1 MNIKPNPY
9 FNPAVI
15 SGLVWGWDGSLT
27 AAGLVRDLSP
37 YRNDVTIEGSYIEN
51 DTIVGKT
58 VTFNGTN
65 TRIALGDANQYSFT
79 NDAQGF
85 TIVMIWQKLQTGNP
99 EPLVSKYLAAG
110 VTEYI
115 VGSILTS
122 NNHYFWGLDTV
133 AGGYR
138 GRLSV
143 PVITID
149 GIYHLL
155 VARKTNGTATTNF
168 EFYSDNVKKDSGN
181 FTSGNFTQLR
191 NTNAPLYIGFTP
203 YGLGTDVYANVKIG
217 ATGIY
222 NRPLTNQELTN
233 IYTTFAASRTRAKT
247 VYPLKVSTGGQTLK
261 ITP

>member
-1 MNIKPNPY
+1 MIIKNFWKPTSIP
-9 FNPAVI
+9 
-15 SGLVWGWDGSLT
+15 GLVWGWDGSLT
-27 AAGLVRDLSP
+27 SAGLVRDLSP
-37 YRNDVTIEGSYIEN
+37 YHNDVTIEGSYTEN

-58 VTFNGTN
+58 VTFNGTD
-65 TRIALGDANQYSFT
+65 TRINLGDAAQYSFT

-99 EPLVSKYLAAG
+99 EPLISKYSAAG

-138 GRLSV
+138 GRFSA

-149 GIYHLL
+149 GIYHLF

-168 EFYSDNVKKDSGN
+168 EFYSDNVQKDSAN
-181 FTSGNFTQLR
+181 FTNGNFTQLR
-191 NTNAPLYIGFTP
+191 NTNAPLYIGFTS
-203 YGLGTDVYANVKIG
+203 YGLGTNIYANVKIG
-217 ATGIY
+217 ATGLY

-233 IYTTFAASRTRAKT
+233 IYTTFAASRTRAET
-247 VYPLKVSTGGQTLK
+247 AHNLKLNTGGQSIK
-261 ITP
+261 IE